1 MGGIQMAGGTLH
13 SSQTDIRRDGL
24 GQIPI
29 LLFTN
34 PRITHRIKGGVHAF
48 IFLPSPSLLPP
59 SVGFSTLVPF
69 PQRVLNAL

>member
-1 MGGIQMAGGTLH
+1 MQEPVTLGGIQMAGGGTLH

-34 PRITHRIKGGVHAF
+34 PRITHRIKGGVHE
-48 IFLPSPSLLPP
+48 
-59 SVGFSTLVPF
+59 STP
-69 PQRVLNAL
+69 